1 MSKQLRQ
8 REPRQTSL
16 PSSRPGQVSALNAEV
31 HSVEFS
37 AYSGPLP
44 HPDILRSFEEI
55 VPGAAQRIF
64 VQFEEQSTHRRTM
77 EADVISSGAFSQR
90 IGSISASLIGLI
102 GVGGGLW
109 LAHEVKSLVGLTALF
124 GTLTGLIT
132 TYLYKRKR
140 QDQERDNKQ
149 KPQQSMK

>member
-1 MSKQLRQ
+1 
-8 REPRQTSL
+8 
-16 PSSRPGQVSALNAEV
+16 
-31 HSVEFS
+31 
-37 AYSGPLP
+37 LP

-109 LAHEVKSLVGLTALF
+109 LAHEGKSLVGLTALF